1 MLTSCSKAHSQ
12 ITNLAAIESIACLIA
27 SSTLAPL
34 ELGILLDFSIAIMQN
49 WYAILDFQEHMPMH
63 VLNKSA
69 LYAFTKLHA
78 PELTLILRLLFIASQ
93 VKVPCSS
100 HPAWML
106 LLELSLRETRLIYDD
121 IVSEN

>member
-1 MLTSCSKAHSQ
+1 MLTSCSMAHSQ
-12 ITNLAAIESIACLIA
+12 ITNLAAIESKACLIA
-27 SSTLAPL
+27 SSTL

-78 PELTLILRLLFIASQ
+78 PELTLILRLLFIDSQ

>member
-1 MLTSCSKAHSQ
+1 
-12 ITNLAAIESIACLIA
+12 
-27 SSTLAPL
+27 
-34 ELGILLDFSIAIMQN
+34 
-49 WYAILDFQEHMPMH
+49 MH

-106 LLELSLRETRLIYDD
+106 LLELSLRETGLIYDD

>member
-1 MLTSCSKAHSQ
+1 MPTSCSKAHSQ
-12 ITNLAAIESIACLIA
+12 ITNLAAIESKACLIA
-27 SSTLAPL
+27 SSTL